1 MGWTIT
7 FVINKTYECAQ
18 AYSKQSNSGDEDD
31 REDDVEHSLNHHSY
45 GKKSVASKGE
55 ENITEGL
62 CAIPEPDTDYQC
74 SETWIGIQI
83 GEYPGWIR
91 ARVYGRLGH
100 RRLL

>member
-1 MGWTIT
+1 MAHVNGLD
-7 FVINKTYECAQ
+7 NHLCYKQRYECAQ

-62 CAIPEPDTDYQC
+62 CAIPNPTPI
-74 SETWIGIQI
+74 TNA
-83 GEYPGWIR
+83 
-91 ARVYGRLGH
+91 ARHG
-100 RRLL
+100 